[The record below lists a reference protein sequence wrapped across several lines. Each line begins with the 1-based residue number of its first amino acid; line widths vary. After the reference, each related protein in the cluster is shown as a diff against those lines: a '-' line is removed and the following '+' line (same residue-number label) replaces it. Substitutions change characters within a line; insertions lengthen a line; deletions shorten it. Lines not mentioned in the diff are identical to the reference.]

1 METTKK
7 VTLLSNTELS
17 GFFQQLSLI
26 LNSGI
31 SPYEGIT
38 IMWEDID
45 NPQGKAL
52 LLSIREQLELGSSLH
67 SALKESGVFP
77 AYALQMINIG
87 EYTGTLDQVTASLAD
102 YYARE
107 AQIQSEIKSAVTYP
121 IIMIGIM
128 IIIVGVLVVKVLPI
142 FNQVYQQLGSEM
154 TGISGNLL
162 NLGYALEHYGLPAAA
177 VLVLL
182 LAVYALLVK
191 RGRIKLP
198 FSRVLYEDIAAFR
211 FAAGLSLTLGSGLDA
226 NTGLS
231 MLDELT
237 EYEPMK
243 DKIKAC
249 REMTENGTE
258 LTEALQNTGIFTGLY
273 ARLVSMGYRTGNTDK
288 VMAQVAGKYQE
299 RVNERTRRLVGLLE
313 PTLVAVLS
321 ILVGIILLSVMLPL
335 LGVLTGMNL

>member
-1 METTKK
+1 METMKA
-7 VTLLSNTELS
+7 TLLSNTELS

-45 NPQGKAL
+45 HPQGKAL
-52 LLSIREQLELGSSLH
+52 LQGIREDLEIGADLH
-67 SALKESGVFP
+67 SALKESKVFP
-77 AYALQMINIG
+77 PYALQMINIG
-87 EYTGTLDQVTASLAD
+87 EYTGTLDQVTSSLAD
-102 YYARE
+102 YYGQE
-107 AQIQSEIKSAVTYP
+107 AQIQQEIKSAVTYP

-128 IIIVGVLVVKVLPI
+128 LVIVGVLVAKVLPI

-154 TGISGNLL
+154 TGISRTLLTFGN
-162 NLGYALEHYGLPAAA
+162 ALERYGLPAAA
-177 VLVLL
+177 GFILL
-182 LAVYALLVK
+182 LAVCAILLK
-191 RGRIKLP
+191 KGHIKIP
-198 FSRVLYEDIAAFR
+198 FSRALYEDIAAFR
-211 FAAGLSLTLGSGLDA
+211 FANGLSLTLASGLDS

-231 MLDELT
+231 MLGELT

-243 DKIKAC
+243 EKIKTC
-249 REMTENGTE
+249 QEMTETGTE
-258 LTEALQNTGIFTGLY
+258 LTEALRNTGIFTGLY
-273 ARLVSMGYRTGNTDK
+273 ARLISMGYRTGNTDK

-299 RVNERTRRLVGLLE
+299 RVSERTRRLIGLLE
-313 PTLVAVLS
+313 PTLVAILS